1 MNITRRS
8 LIKKASGLMALAAV
22 LPNLVNAEERRR
34 PRGGGD
40 AKAGAAAGSG
50 PLALPMVDPNGPTGK
65 AVNYAKNHADVKDAK
80 LKTERQA
87 TAFDSQFCNNCSF
100 YKEVG
105 TKDGGKVGTCTI
117 FANQLVGEKAW
128 CTSWN
133 KKA

>member
-8 LIKKASGLMALAAV
+8 LIKKVSGLVALSAV
-22 LPNLVNAEERRR
+22 LPQLVNAEERRR
-34 PRGGGD
+34 PRGGSD
-40 AKAGAAAGSG
+40 AAKSGAAAG
-50 PLALPMVDPNGPTGK
+50 PLSWPLVDPNGPTGK
-65 AVNYAKNHADVKDAK
+65 AVNYVKAHADLKDAK
-80 LKTERQA
+80 LKTERQGL
-87 TAFDSQFCNNCSF
+87 AFDAQFCNNCSF

-105 TKDGGKVGTCTI
+105 TKDGGKVGSCTI